1 MNNILEAKDAL
12 ENKPIL
18 ATSVERVLILNE
30 IKSSFKELPQ
40 PLRFSKM
47 FSILL
52 SRISTPLQPAFV
64 ADSSTA
70 TTSRPC

>member
-1 MNNILEAKDAL
+1 MNNLYNNILEAKDAL

-52 SRISTPLQPAFV
+52 SRISTPLKEFN
-64 ADSSTA
+64 SGKMC
-70 TTSRPC
+70 R